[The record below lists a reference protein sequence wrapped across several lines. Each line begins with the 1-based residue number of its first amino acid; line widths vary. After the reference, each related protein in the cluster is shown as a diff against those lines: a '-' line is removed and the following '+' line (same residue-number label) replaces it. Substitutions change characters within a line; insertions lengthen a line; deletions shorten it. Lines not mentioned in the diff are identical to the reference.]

1 MSTWTKMFKV
11 SGQVLEQTF
20 QADFCIHRG
29 FQQLD
34 GEDLKLTALN
44 QESDSALSRG
54 LDHMASRASFPP
66 EFYFFD

>member
-11 SGQVLEQTF
+11 SGQALEQTF
-20 QADFCIHRG
+20 QADFSIHRG